1 MQHSYS
7 SYGGKGKFLT
17 ERALTITYSHAH
29 TYPHIHTQTHTRT
42 YKAIHTQTNTEI
54 CTHIYTRA
62 HSCMHISNTASHTM
76 HTYAENLVAMAQAS
90 VSNANTRVFA
100 VANTAQEAELMLG
113 ALEVRVV
120 P

>member
-1 MQHSYS
+1 
-7 SYGGKGKFLT
+7 
-17 ERALTITYSHAH
+17 
-29 TYPHIHTQTHTRT
+29 
-42 YKAIHTQTNTEI
+42 
-54 CTHIYTRA
+54 
-62 HSCMHISNTASHTM
+62 MHISNTASHTM